1 MRDKKM
7 SLGANPLAAIAR
19 SKRIATKLSKQLPL
33 EELEKAIDHLKSAL
47 EVSKQRER
55 DKAQTRQ
62 KAVVEKVSALLE
74 EAGLTPS
81 DLQGKR
87 IKNKTGASKR
97 KPSAKK
103 TGPKKGT
110 KIAPKYQLKVKG
122 EIHRW
127 TGRGRMPLV
136 FKAYVEKGGSL
147 DKCLI

>member
-1 MRDKKM
+1 M
-7 SLGANPLAAIAR
+7 SSGDNPLAAIAR
-19 SKRIATKLSKQLPL
+19 SKRIATKLSKELSL
-33 EELEKAIDHLKSAL
+33 EELDKAIGHLQSAL
-47 EVSKQRER
+47 EVIKQQER
-55 DKAQTRQ
+55 DKAQARQ

-74 EAGLTPS
+74 DAGLTPS

-87 IKNKTGASKR
+87 LKNKIGASNT
-97 KPSAKK
+97 KPGAKK

-136 FKAYVEKGGSL
+136 FKTYVEKGGSM